1 MKSFT
6 SKVRLARAALAAGL
20 TLLAPGAARAQIPYK
35 VQPILKVGDTVNG
48 FAITPGYVFFPGPLN
63 DRGQLAIGVGTN
75 SGTKP
80 ELLVQYAEGQLTT
93 IGGPGLD
100 APAGKFPADVTFDAP
115 LGMNQLGNIVF
126 AAARLT
132 NPHAFGTFLWDEQA
146 KTLTAV
152 ALTGMPATGNL
163 TFAIGG
169 GFAPVINNVGDIAF
183 PAAVLNAAG
192 KPSDGLFFRGRDGKL
207 EAVALPDQAL
217 PGGVKVGQ
225 ASFPSINDAGGVA
238 FLTSPSAGS
247 GVAANS
253 PRGAFLWSQGST
265 TPLAVPGTDAP
276 GGRLFKSAGRAW
288 LNNANPT
295 VLLAAS
301 VNSNSGPWGLYRFA
315 GGTITPLV
323 LPGQEM
329 PGGGRLKQLF
339 FELVSPANEAGQH
352 VFEAILADDSQGAYR
367 LDVDGKLSLILKS
380 GMTTDLGPFT
390 RFLDPNGSN
399 VSIGISLNN
408 KGQIAMVIESGSK
421 PDTVVLLTPTTP

>member
-6 SKVRLARAALAAGL
+6 SKVRLARAALATGL
-20 TLLAPGAARAQIPYK
+20 TLLAPGVARAQIPYK

-48 FAITPGYVFFPGPLN
+48 FAITPDYVFFPGPLN
-63 DRGQLAIGVGTN
+63 DRGQLVLDVGTD
-75 SGTKP
+75 SGSRP
-80 ELLVQYAEGQLTT
+80 ERLLQYADGQLA
-93 IGGPGLD
+93 IIAGPGMD
-100 APAGKFPADVTFDAP
+100 APGGKFPEDVGFYAP

-126 AAARLT
+126 VAAKAGT
-132 NPHAFGTFLWDEQA
+132 IPFGTFLWDEQA

-163 TFAIGG
+163 TFANGG

-217 PGGVKVGQ
+217 PGGVKVGR
-225 ASFPSINDAGGVA
+225 AFRPSINDAGGVA
-238 FLTSPSAGS
+238 FLSSPSAGS
-247 GVAANS
+247 GVAVSS

-276 GGRLFKSAGRAW
+276 GGGQFKSVGRAW
-288 LNNANPT
+288 LNDANPT

-301 VNSNSGPWGLYRFA
+301 MKGDSGPWGLYRFA

-329 PGGGRLKQLF
+329 PGGGQVKQLF
-339 FELVSPANEAGQH
+339 LNLVSPANEAGQH

-390 RFLDPNGSN
+390 RFADPNGSN
-399 VSIGISLNN
+399 VSVGISLNN
-408 KGQIAMVIESGSK
+408 KGQIAMVIENGSS